1 MMQALQ
7 SQSDA
12 RLQRP
17 DLQRWL
23 LQLEALR
30 YAPQAGGPKHADAR
44 RINAKSPPLAADAKR
59 RMATLQR
66 ELTRLLPLR
75 TP

>member
-1 MMQALQ
+1 
-7 SQSDA
+7 
-12 RLQRP
+12 
-17 DLQRWL
+17 LQRWL

-30 YAPQAGGPKHADAR
+30 YAPQADGLKHADAR